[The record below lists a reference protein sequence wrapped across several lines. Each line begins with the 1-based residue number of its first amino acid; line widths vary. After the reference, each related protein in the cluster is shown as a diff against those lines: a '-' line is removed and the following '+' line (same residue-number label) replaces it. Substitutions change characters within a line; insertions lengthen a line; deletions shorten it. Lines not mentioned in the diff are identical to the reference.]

1 MVIVLKRS
9 RIEDFGVLMQVPQ
22 EAAEVLPARE
32 RILAAARRIFL
43 DGLPEHATMDAVA
56 QQAGMSKKT
65 IYREFKSQ
73 VELLHALLIENVAD
87 MGGLPPPLPGEDIEL
102 ELYGVLVRMVTHFT
116 SPRSM
121 ALARLI
127 ISEVRR
133 YPELM
138 SASKPKGFPR
148 ELLANWLASPAVR
161 AQYNIEDPDEASA
174 MLFGMVMQDSGFRLM
189 LDSNATMPPHLI
201 EARARR
207 AVQIF
212 LRGVR
217 KSA

>member
-1 MVIVLKRS
+1 
-9 RIEDFGVLMQVPQ
+9 MQAIQ
-22 EAAEVLPARE
+22 ESSEGISPRE
-32 RILAAARRIFL
+32 RILAAARKIFL
-43 DGLPEHATMDAVA
+43 DGMPEHATMDAVA

-73 VELLHALLIENVAD
+73 VELLGALLLENVAD
-87 MGGLPPPLPGEDIEL
+87 MGDFAAPRPGDDIEL

-138 SASKPKGFPR
+138 NANKPKGFPR
-148 ELLANWLASPAVR
+148 EMLADWLSAPAVR
-161 AQYNIEDPDEASA
+161 AKYTIEDADDAAA

-189 LDSNATMPPHLI
+189 VDVNASMSLHLI
-201 EARARR
+201 ETRARR

-212 LRGVR
+212 LRGV
-217 KSA
+217 KKGG

>member
-1 MVIVLKRS
+1 
-9 RIEDFGVLMQVPQ
+9 MQAPT
-22 EAAEVLPARE
+22 EAAEVVSPRE
-32 RILAAARRIFL
+32 RILAAARKIFL
-43 DGLPEHATMDAVA
+43 DSPPEHATMDAVA
-56 QQAGMSKKT
+56 QEAGMSKKT

-73 VELLHALLIENVAD
+73 VELLGALLLENVAD
-87 MGGLPPPLPGEDIEL
+87 MGAFPAPNADEDIEL

-121 ALARLI
+121 ALARLM

-138 SASKPKGFPR
+138 NAAKPKGFPR

-161 AQYNIEDPDEASA
+161 ARFTIEDPDDAAA
-174 MLFGMVMQDSGFRLM
+174 MLFGMVMQDSGFRLIV
-189 LDSNATMPPHLI
+189 DSHATMPPHQI
-201 EARARR
+201 ETRARR

-217 KSA
+217 KGA

>member
-1 MVIVLKRS
+1 
-9 RIEDFGVLMQVPQ
+9 MQAPM
-22 EAAEVLPARE
+22 EPAEVISPRE
-32 RILAAARRIFL
+32 RILAAARKIFL
-43 DGLPEHATMDAVA
+43 DGPPEHATMDAVA
-56 QQAGMSKKT
+56 QEAGMSKKT

-73 VELLHALLIENVAD
+73 VELLGALLLENVAD
-87 MGGLPPPLPGEDIEL
+87 MGAFPPPQPDEDIEL

-121 ALARLI
+121 ALARLM

-138 SASKPKGFPR
+138 NAAKPKGFPR
-148 ELLANWLASPAVR
+148 ELLANWLASPTVR
-161 AQYNIEDPDEASA
+161 ARFNIEDPDDAAA
-174 MLFGMVMQDSGFRLM
+174 MLFGMVMQDSGFRLIV
-189 LDSNATMPPHLI
+189 DSNATMPPHQI
-201 EARARR
+201 ETRARR

-217 KSA
+217 KGA

>member
-1 MVIVLKRS
+1 MMQA
-9 RIEDFGVLMQVPQ
+9 IEEGVPQ
-22 EAAEVLPARE
+22 HSPRE
-32 RILAAARRIFL
+32 RILAAARKIFL
-43 DGLPEHATMDAVA
+43 DGPPEQATMDAVA
-56 QQAGMSKKT
+56 HQAGMSKKT

-73 VELLHALLIENVAD
+73 VELLAALLIENVAD
-87 MGGLPPPLPGEDIEL
+87 MGAILPPGPEDDIEL

-138 SASKPKGFPR
+138 TASKPKGFPR
-148 ELLANWLASPAVR
+148 ELLAQWLAAPVVR
-161 AQYNIEDPDEASA
+161 AKFQIEDPDDAAA
-174 MLFGMVMQDSGFRLM
+174 MLFGMVMQDSGFKL
-189 LDSNATMPPHLI
+189 LVVNNAVMPQHLI

-217 KSA
+217 K

>member
-1 MVIVLKRS
+1 MQA
-9 RIEDFGVLMQVPQ
+9 IEEGVPQ
-22 EAAEVLPARE
+22 HSPRE
-32 RILAAARRIFL
+32 RILAAARKIFL
-43 DGLPEHATMDAVA
+43 DGPPEQATMDAVA
-56 QQAGMSKKT
+56 HQAGMSKKT

-73 VELLHALLIENVAD
+73 VELLAALLIENVAD
-87 MGGLPPPLPGEDIEL
+87 MGAILPPGPEDDIEL

-138 SASKPKGFPR
+138 TASKPKGFPR
-148 ELLANWLASPAVR
+148 ELLAQWLAAPVVR
-161 AQYNIEDPDEASA
+161 AKFQIEDPDDAAA
-174 MLFGMVMQDSGFRLM
+174 MLFGMVMQDSGFKL
-189 LDSNATMPPHLI
+189 LVVNNAVMPQHLI

-217 KSA
+217 K

>member
-1 MVIVLKRS
+1 
-9 RIEDFGVLMQVPQ
+9 MQAPQ
-22 EAAEVLPARE
+22 EAPETISPRE
-32 RILAAARRIFL
+32 RILAAARKIFL

-73 VELLHALLIENVAD
+73 VELLGALLMESVAD
-87 MGGLPPPLPGEDIEL
+87 MGHFRQPEPGDDIEL
-102 ELYGVLVRMVTHFT
+102 ELYGMLVRMVTHFT
-116 SPRSM
+116 TPRSM
-121 ALARLI
+121 SLARLL

-138 SASKPKGFPR
+138 NSAKPRGFPR
-148 ELLANWLASPAVR
+148 ELLANWLNSPVVR
-161 AQYNIEDPDEASA
+161 AQYTIEDPDDAAA
-174 MLFGMVMQDSGFRLM
+174 MLFGMVMQDSGFRLIVVA
-189 LDSNATMPPHLI
+189 NATMPEHLI
-201 EARARR
+201 ETRARR

-217 KSA
+217 KSG

>member
-1 MVIVLKRS
+1 MMQA
-9 RIEDFGVLMQVPQ
+9 IEEPVPQ
-22 EAAEVLPARE
+22 HSPRE
-32 RILAAARRIFL
+32 RILAAARKIFL
-43 DGLPEHATMDAVA
+43 DGPPEQATMDAVA
-56 QQAGMSKKT
+56 HQAGMSKKT

-73 VELLHALLIENVAD
+73 VELLAALLLENVAD
-87 MGGLPPPLPGEDIEL
+87 MGAFTPPGPDEDIEL

-148 ELLANWLASPAVR
+148 ELLAQWLAAPVVR
-161 AQYNIEDPDEASA
+161 AKFQIEDPDDAAA
-174 MLFGMVMQDSGFRLM
+174 MLFGMVMQDSGFKL
-189 LDSNATMPPHLI
+189 LVVNNAIMPQHLI

-217 KSA
+217 K

>member
-1 MVIVLKRS
+1 MQIV
-9 RIEDFGVLMQVPQ
+9 EDPGDSNSP
-22 EAAEVLPARE
+22 RE
-32 RILAAARRIFL
+32 RILAAARKIFL
-43 DGLPEHATMDAVA
+43 DGTAEHATMDAVA

-65 IYREFKSQ
+65 IYRQFKSQ
-73 VELLHALLIENVAD
+73 VELLGALLIESVAD
-87 MGGLPPPLPGEDIEL
+87 MGEFPPPKPGDDIEL
-102 ELYGVLVRMVTHFT
+102 ELHGMLVRMMTHFT

-138 SASKPKGFPR
+138 TASKPRGFPR
-148 ELLANWLASPAVR
+148 EKLAIWLASPVVGAKY
-161 AQYNIEDPDEASA
+161 QIDDPNDAAA
-174 MLFGMVMQDSGFRLM
+174 MLFGMVIQDSGFKLLVM
-189 LDSNATMPPHLI
+189 NNATMPPHLI
-201 EARARR
+201 DTRARR

-217 KSA
+217 KNV

>member
-1 MVIVLKRS
+1 
-9 RIEDFGVLMQVPQ
+9 MQAPT
-22 EAAEVLPARE
+22 EAAEVVSPRE

-43 DGLPEHATMDAVA
+43 DGPPEHATMDAVA
-56 QQAGMSKKT
+56 QEAGMSKKT

-73 VELLHALLIENVAD
+73 VELLGALLLENVAD
-87 MGGLPPPLPGEDIEL
+87 MGAFPAPQPGDDIEL
-102 ELYGVLVRMVTHFT
+102 ELYGVLTRMVTHFT

-121 ALARLI
+121 ALARLM

-138 SASKPKGFPR
+138 NAAKPKGFPR

-161 AQYNIEDPDEASA
+161 ARHAIDDADDAAA
-174 MLFGMVMQDSGFRLM
+174 MLFGMVMQDSGFRLIV
-189 LDSNATMPPHLI
+189 DSHATMPPHQI
-201 EARARR
+201 ETRARR

-217 KSA
+217 KEV

>member
-1 MVIVLKRS
+1 
-9 RIEDFGVLMQVPQ
+9 MQAV
-22 EAAEVLPARE
+22 AEPGNSISPRE
-32 RILAAARRIFL
+32 RILAAARKIFL
-43 DGLPEHATMDAVA
+43 DGMPEHATMDAVA

-73 VELLHALLIENVAD
+73 VELLGALLLENVAD
-87 MGGLPPPLPGEDIEL
+87 LGDFPPPKSSEEVEV
-102 ELYGVLVRMVTHFT
+102 ELYGMLVRMVTHFT

-138 SASKPKGFPR
+138 NASKPKGFPR
-148 ELLANWLASPAVR
+148 EKLADWLASPVVR
-161 AQYNIEDPDEASA
+161 AKFQIEDPDDAAA
-174 MLFGMVMQDSGFRLM
+174 MLFGMVMQDSGFKLM
-189 LDSNATMPPHLI
+189 VVSNATMPPHLI
-201 EARARR
+201 ETRARR

-217 KSA
+217 KSG

>member
-1 MVIVLKRS
+1 
-9 RIEDFGVLMQVPQ
+9 MQAVSEPGNSIS
-22 EAAEVLPARE
+22 PRE
-32 RILAAARRIFL
+32 RILAAARKIFL
-43 DGLPEHATMDAVA
+43 DGMPEHATMDAVA

-73 VELLHALLIENVAD
+73 VELLGALLLENVAD
-87 MGGLPPPLPGEDIEL
+87 LGDFPPPKSSEEVEV
-102 ELYGVLVRMVTHFT
+102 ELYGILVRMVTHFT

-138 SASKPKGFPR
+138 NASKPKGFPR
-148 ELLANWLASPAVR
+148 EKLANWLGSSVVR
-161 AQYNIEDPDEASA
+161 AKFQIEDPDDAAA
-174 MLFGMVMQDSGFRLM
+174 MLFGMVMQDSGFKLM
-189 LDSNATMPPHLI
+189 VVSNATMPPHLI
-201 EARARR
+201 ETRARR

-217 KSA
+217 KGG

>member
-1 MVIVLKRS
+1 MQA
-9 RIEDFGVLMQVPQ
+9 IEEAVP
-22 EAAEVLPARE
+22 LPSPRE
-32 RILAAARRIFL
+32 RILAAARKIFL
-43 DGLPEHATMDAVA
+43 DGPPEQATMDAVA
-56 QQAGMSKKT
+56 HQAGMSKKT

-73 VELLHALLIENVAD
+73 VELLAALLIENVAD
-87 MGGLPPPLPGEDIEL
+87 MGAFLPPGQDDDIEL

-148 ELLANWLASPAVR
+148 ELLAQWLAAPVVR
-161 AQYNIEDPDEASA
+161 AKFQIEDPDDAAA
-174 MLFGMVMQDSGFRLM
+174 MLFGMVMQDSGFKL
-189 LDSNATMPPHLI
+189 LVVNNATMPQHLI

-217 KSA
+217 K

>member
-1 MVIVLKRS
+1 
-9 RIEDFGVLMQVPQ
+9 MQAPM
-22 EAAEVLPARE
+22 EPAEVISPRE
-32 RILAAARRIFL
+32 RILAAARKIFL
-43 DGLPEHATMDAVA
+43 DGPPEHATMDAVA
-56 QQAGMSKKT
+56 QEAGMSKKT

-73 VELLHALLIENVAD
+73 VELLGVLLLENVAD
-87 MGGLPPPLPGEDIEL
+87 MGAFPPPQPDEDIEL

-121 ALARLI
+121 ALARLM

-138 SASKPKGFPR
+138 NAAKPKGFPR
-148 ELLANWLASPAVR
+148 ELLANWLASPTVR
-161 AQYNIEDPDEASA
+161 ARFTIEDPDDAAA
-174 MLFGMVMQDSGFRLM
+174 MLFGMVMQDSGFRLIV
-189 LDSNATMPPHLI
+189 DSHATMPPHQI
-201 EARARR
+201 ETRARR

-217 KSA
+217 KGA

>member
-1 MVIVLKRS
+1 
-9 RIEDFGVLMQVPQ
+9 MQVV
-22 EAAEVLPARE
+22 EDPANSLSPRE
-32 RILAAARRIFL
+32 RILAAARKIFL

-56 QQAGMSKKT
+56 HQAGMSKKT

-73 VELLHALLIENVAD
+73 VELLGALLIENVAD
-87 MGGLPPPLPGEDIEL
+87 LGDFTPPKPGDDIEL
-102 ELYGVLVRMVTHFT
+102 ELYGILVRVITHFT

-138 SASKPKGFPR
+138 NASKPRGFPR
-148 ELLANWLASPAVR
+148 ERIANWLASPVVR
-161 AQYNIEDPDEASA
+161 AKYQIEDPDDAAA
-174 MLFGMVMQDSGFRLM
+174 MLFGMVMQDSGFKL
-189 LDSNATMPPHLI
+189 LVVNSATMPSHLI
-201 EARARR
+201 ETRARR

-212 LRGVR
+212 LRGVT
-217 KSA
+217 KGA

>member
-1 MVIVLKRS
+1 
-9 RIEDFGVLMQVPQ
+9 MQALQ
-22 EAAEVLPARE
+22 EPAEGISPRE
-32 RILAAARRIFL
+32 RILAAARKIFL

-73 VELLHALLIENVAD
+73 VELLGALLMENVAD
-87 MGGLPPPLPGEDIEL
+87 MGDFPPPRPGDDIEL

-138 SASKPKGFPR
+138 NANKPKGFPR
-148 ELLANWLASPAVR
+148 EMLANWLGSPVVR
-161 AQYNIEDPDEASA
+161 SIYQIEDPDDAAA
-174 MLFGMVMQDSGFRLM
+174 MLFGMVMQDSGFKL
-189 LDSNATMPPHLI
+189 LVVSNATMPAHLI
-201 EARARR
+201 ETRARR

-217 KSA
+217 KGG

>member
-1 MVIVLKRS
+1 MQA
-9 RIEDFGVLMQVPQ
+9 IEEPVPQ
-22 EAAEVLPARE
+22 HSPRE
-32 RILAAARRIFL
+32 RILAAARKIFL
-43 DGLPEHATMDAVA
+43 DGPPEQATMDAVA
-56 QQAGMSKKT
+56 HQAGMSKKT

-73 VELLHALLIENVAD
+73 VELLAALLLENVAD
-87 MGGLPPPLPGEDIEL
+87 MGAFTPPGPDEDIEL

-148 ELLANWLASPAVR
+148 ELLAQWLAAPVVR
-161 AQYNIEDPDEASA
+161 AKFQIEDPDDAAA
-174 MLFGMVMQDSGFRLM
+174 MLFGMVMQDSGFKL
-189 LDSNATMPPHLI
+189 LVVNNAIMPQHLI

-217 KSA
+217 K